1 MPEGKEAKMETPGE
15 SLTDEREPD
24 RAVPPD
30 APVETPEADPRTK
43 GAPGGPGSTSERD
56 EEERWGLVADADE
69 RAGDGT
75 RMMDQPARRSRGTK
89 KMAKRSSAKRS
100 TAKRGGAKRGG
111 AKTTAKR
118 GGAKKT
124 TAKRGGAKK
133 TTAKR
138 FSAKKSTAKRPG
150 PTRKK
155 W

>member
-1 MPEGKEAKMETPGE
+1 METPGE

-69 RAGDGT
+69 RAADGT

-89 KMAKRSSAKRS
+89 K
-100 TAKRGGAKRGG
+100 
-111 AKTTAKR
+111 
-118 GGAKKT
+118 
-124 TAKRGGAKK
+124 

-138 FSAKKSTAKRPG
+138 FSAKRSTAKRPG